1 MRSLLG
7 AALLAASL
15 EAVAQAWPAKPV
27 RMVAA
32 VGPGLA
38 TDIVCRY
45 LSDRM
50 GRALGQSFVVE
61 NIPGASGNI
70 GAQNVARSAPDG
82 YTFFFATGG
91 PLVQNLYSFKSLPF
105 DPVRDFAPVAPVTE
119 GGGFI
124 ISVNNDLPAKTLP
137 ELIALAKAQPGKI
150 AYGVDASSGL
160 AAIVL
165 RLVNKRGGTQMLEV
179 PYKTTAQLVQDL
191 VAGRTQVSI
200 TSLPVVHPFAKA
212 GKLRML
218 AGSGG
223 TRTLGAEEVPTIAE
237 TFPGIDIGGFF
248 VIVAPAKTPPA
259 IVMRFNRELD
269 GVLQDAQVV
278 EYLGSVGQAVS
289 KRGPPEAVGE
299 FLRQQRVLWASI
311 YKDLGIEPQ

>member
-1 MRSLLG
+1 MRRLCL
-7 AALLAASL
+7 ALLLAASCN
-15 EAVAQAWPAKPV
+15 VHSQAWPTKPV
-27 RMVAA
+27 RMIAA

-61 NIPGASGNI
+61 NMPGASGNI
-70 GAQNVARSAPDG
+70 GALAVARAAPDG

-91 PLVQNLYSFKSLPF
+91 PLVNNLYTFKSLPY
-105 DPVRDFAPVAPVTE
+105 DPVKDFTPVAPVTE

-137 ELIALAKAQPGKI
+137 ELIALAKSRPGKI

-160 AAIVL
+160 AAVVM
-165 RLVNKRGGTQMLEV
+165 RLVNRRGGTQMLEV
-179 PYKTTAQLVQDL
+179 PYKTSAQLVQDT
-191 VAGRTQVSI
+191 VAGRTQVAIS
-200 TSLPVVHPFAKA
+200 SLPVVQPFAKA

-223 TRTLGAEEVPTIAE
+223 SRTLGAEEVPTIAE
-237 TFPGIDIGGFF
+237 TFPGVDIGGFF
-248 VIVAPAKTPPA
+248 VIVAPAGTPAP
-259 IVMRFNRELD
+259 IVNRFNRELD
-269 GVLQDAQVV
+269 GVLQDPQVV
-278 EYLGSVGQAVS
+278 TYLGSIGQAVS

-299 FLRQQRVLWASI
+299 YLRQQRALWATI